1 MQNLE
6 GHELEIPNNRE
17 ALSEVQNRARV
28 RKHTVY
34 INGKERVAFLEK
46 IANSK
51 LVEAKEPELIFLIN
65 PESPKRA

>member
-1 MQNLE
+1 MQN
-6 GHELEIPNNRE
+6 R
-17 ALSEVQNRARV
+17 SRV

-34 INGKERVAFLEK
+34 INGKEKVSFLEK

-65 PESPKRA
+65 PESPQRA